1 MVCGAENCF
10 EIIFFKN
17 YFYKLYFN
25 TYMKFNLE
33 NPELK
38 ETRQGFADALIELGE
53 ANPDIVVLGGD
64 VSGSVKTSLFKE
76 KFPERFISVGIAEQD
91 MMGTAAGLAVA
102 GKIPFASAYGE
113 FAAGRPFDQIRQSL
127 AYSEMNVKICA
138 SHCGISV
145 GPDGATHQSLEDVA
159 LMRVLP
165 HMTVVTPCDYNE
177 TFLAV
182 KKCVEIDGPFYIRFY
197 RDKTPNFTD
206 KNATFQFGKA
216 NTLIEGND
224 VTLVANGLL
233 VWEAIKASEQ
243 LKKEGISARVI
254 NMHTI
259 KPIDSEILIKAASET
274 GLVITCE
281 DHQKHGGLFSAVAEV
296 LVQNNP
302 VPMDFVAVN
311 DTFGES
317 GTMEELMAKYLIDK
331 NAIIN
336 KVKMNLKRKK

>member
-1 MVCGAENCF
+1 
-10 EIIFFKN
+10 
-17 YFYKLYFN
+17 
-25 TYMKFNLE
+25 MKFNLE

-38 ETRQGFADALIELGE
+38 ETRQGFADALIELGAE
-53 ANPDIVVLGGD
+53 NPNIVVLGGD

-76 KFPERFISVGIAEQD
+76 KYPDRFFSVGIAEQD
-91 MMGTAAGLAVA
+91 MMGTAAGFAVA

-113 FAAGRPFDQIRQSL
+113 FATGRPFDQIRQSV
-127 AYSEMNVKICA
+127 AYSQMNVKICA

-182 KKCVEIDGPFYIRFY
+182 KKCVEVNGPFYIRFY

-216 NTLIEGND
+216 NTLVDGTD

-259 KPIDSEILIKAASET
+259 KPIDSEILVKAASET

-302 VPMDFVAVN
+302 VPMDYVAVN

-317 GTMEELMAKYLIDK
+317 GTMEQLMDKYGIDAK
-331 NAIIN
+331 AIVN
-336 KVKMNLKRKK
+336 KVKKNLKRKN